1 MGKLNRCVWKLSR
14 CRTAASNDTILA
26 TRQEFFFTKVA
37 PVQSITDIILFDF
50 WLMLLSWMFISSYT
64 AIYFFVK
71 KFIFSN
77 AYISVNTIVECLYM
91 SFGWERGHQLSTYA
105 TDGEMGGHP
114 KCVQLPREG
123 GGVTTHMYVR
133 TDMSFHGVPKL
144 MSSIIWAR
152 KNDILFKSNYIQ
164 ALK

>member
-1 MGKLNRCVWKLSR
+1 MQTCSIKQYE
-14 CRTAASNDTILA
+14 TILA

-91 SFGWERGHQLSTYA
+91 SFGWERGHQLSTHA
-105 TDGEMGGHP
+105 TDGGMGVIQNACNCQERGCHDS
-114 KCVQLPREG
+114 C
-123 GGVTTHMYVR
+123 VR
-133 TDMSFHGVPKL
+133 THWHVFSWCTQAYVIHHMS
-144 MSSIIWAR
+144 
-152 KNDILFKSNYIQ
+152 
-164 ALK
+164 